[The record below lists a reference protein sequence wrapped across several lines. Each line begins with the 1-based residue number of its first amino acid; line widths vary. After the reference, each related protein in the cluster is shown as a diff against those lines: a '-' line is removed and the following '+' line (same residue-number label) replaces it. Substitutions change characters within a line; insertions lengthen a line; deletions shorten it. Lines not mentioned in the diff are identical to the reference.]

1 MGSPLSNVCQD
12 FSREAW
18 LEYKDIPYLKQNSV
32 NVRRGQAQ
40 SIDTS
45 ERTATFLDASNASQ
59 RISYD
64 FLVIAN
70 GTRRSW
76 PVVPKASTKE
86 LYLDGGDRQSSRLAA
101 ARTVAVIG
109 GGKRTEDLPIECM
122 SLDEN

>member
-18 LEYKDIPYLKQNSV
+18 LEYKDIPYLKQKSV
-32 NVRRGQAQ
+32 TVHRGRAQ
-40 SIDTS
+40 SIDPS
-45 ERTATFLDASNASQ
+45 GRTATFIDASNASQ

-70 GTRRSW
+70 GTRRAW
-76 PVVPKASTKE
+76 PVVPKAFTKE
-86 LYLDGGDRQSSRLAA
+86 LYLNDGDRHSSRLAA

-109 GGKRTEDLPIECM
+109 GGKQTEDLSNNCM
-122 SLDEN
+122 SHDEY